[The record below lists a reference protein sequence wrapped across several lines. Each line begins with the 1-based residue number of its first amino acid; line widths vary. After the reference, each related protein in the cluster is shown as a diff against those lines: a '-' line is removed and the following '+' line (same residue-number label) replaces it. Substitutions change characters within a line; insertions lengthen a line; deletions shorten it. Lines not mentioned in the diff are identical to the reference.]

1 MKIEA
6 QEYLARVTA
15 LRAKMAE
22 MDVDL
27 VVGFSNLLEIA
38 IVRYYCGFAP
48 TNESSAIVIP
58 AEGEVIVC
66 SGQASYDDCQLKNE
80 LPNSRIAI
88 LPEIGEVSGF
98 VYDTEGQLD
107 FEELFKQVKAEHPNV
122 KKVGFIGRLIF
133 PAIIMDKLR
142 KVFSDA
148 EVVDMDELLAFM
160 ARRAPGNDAYS
171 TKRREPDVP
180 VFISGIDGNVTNG
193 DTIEAVI
200 YNQNQH
206 SSDYSSLADTPRPSH
221 ADFAA
226 IMKYGKDV
234 DLRGG
239 GHFSGRL
246 TAPMCIAGGICL
258 QILKEHGI
266 YVGAHIYS
274 IGDVCDTPFDS
285 VSISKGELDSLK
297 TRRFTVINEA
307 QGEKMKEAILSAA
320 AEGDSVGGVLETAVV
335 GMPAGVGEPWFD
347 SLESMLS
354 HIMFSIPAVKG
365 IEFGA
370 GFAISDMRGSEAN
383 DPMRMQKGRVAF
395 ETNNNGGIN
404 GGISNGMP
412 IIFRTAVKPTSTIFK
427 AQNTIDFKAMTDAV
441 IEPKGRHDPA
451 IVHRARVVQDAVS
464 AIVLCDALAM
474 RFGTDFLK

>member
-148 EVVDMDELLAFM
+148 EVVDMDDIHYEQRIMKSPAEVELMTKNWEMVSEVFKNVIPQIKVGMTEREVEGMFVAEMGRLGAESYVQAFAPM
-160 ARRAPGNDAYS
+160 IASGPVNSFVSMRRNEERQIQEGEMISIACGTCYGGYNGMICTPLVLGEIPQYMKDAVMCAYDALNYASAKMKPGVSCDVVMNAYTEYLTEKGYIEYCPYGSLHSTGMLECEAPIFSVENKRVLEEGMCICIDAYFKGMEWGS
-171 TKRREPDVP
+171 FRMEDCYLITADGVKRM
-180 VFISGIDGNVTNG
+180 T
-193 DTIEAVI
+193 T
-200 YNQNQH
+200 YN
-206 SSDYSSLADTPRPSH
+206 DEY
-221 ADFAA
+221 
-226 IMKYGKDV
+226 
-234 DLRGG
+234 
-239 GHFSGRL
+239 
-246 TAPMCIAGGICL
+246 
-258 QILKEHGI
+258 
-266 YVGAHIYS
+266 
-274 IGDVCDTPFDS
+274 
-285 VSISKGELDSLK
+285 
-297 TRRFTVINEA
+297 
-307 QGEKMKEAILSAA
+307 
-320 AEGDSVGGVLETAVV
+320 
-335 GMPAGVGEPWFD
+335 
-347 SLESMLS
+347 
-354 HIMFSIPAVKG
+354 IPKL
-365 IEFGA
+365 
-370 GFAISDMRGSEAN
+370 
-383 DPMRMQKGRVAF
+383 
-395 ETNNNGGIN
+395 
-404 GGISNGMP
+404 
-412 IIFRTAVKPTSTIFK
+412 FK
-427 AQNTIDFKAMTDAV
+427 
-441 IEPKGRHDPA
+441 
-451 IVHRARVVQDAVS
+451 
-464 AIVLCDALAM
+464 
-474 RFGTDFLK
+474 

>member
-148 EVVDMDELLAFM
+148 EVVDMDDIHYEQRIMKSPAEVELMTKNWEMVSEVFKNVIPQIKVGMTEREVEGMFVAEMGRLGAESYVQAFAPMIASGPVNSFVSMRRNEERQIQEGEMISIACGTCYGGYNGMICTPLVLGEIPQYMRDAVWCAYDALNEASAKMIPGPPCDIVLNTYTDYLTKYGYIDYCPYGSLHSTGMLECEAPVFSVANKRVIEEGM
-160 ARRAPGNDAYS
+160 AICIDAYFKGMEWGS
-171 TKRREPDVP
+171 FRVEDCYLITDKGSKRM
-180 VFISGIDGNVTNG
+180 T
-193 DTIEAVI
+193 T
-200 YNQNQH
+200 YN
-206 SSDYSSLADTPRPSH
+206 DKA
-221 ADFAA
+221 
-226 IMKYGKDV
+226 
-234 DLRGG
+234 
-239 GHFSGRL
+239 
-246 TAPMCIAGGICL
+246 
-258 QILKEHGI
+258 
-266 YVGAHIYS
+266 
-274 IGDVCDTPFDS
+274 
-285 VSISKGELDSLK
+285 
-297 TRRFTVINEA
+297 
-307 QGEKMKEAILSAA
+307 
-320 AEGDSVGGVLETAVV
+320 
-335 GMPAGVGEPWFD
+335 
-347 SLESMLS
+347 
-354 HIMFSIPAVKG
+354 IPALYK
-365 IEFGA
+365 
-370 GFAISDMRGSEAN
+370 
-383 DPMRMQKGRVAF
+383 
-395 ETNNNGGIN
+395 
-404 GGISNGMP
+404 
-412 IIFRTAVKPTSTIFK
+412 
-427 AQNTIDFKAMTDAV
+427 
-441 IEPKGRHDPA
+441 
-451 IVHRARVVQDAVS
+451 
-464 AIVLCDALAM
+464 
-474 RFGTDFLK
+474 